1 MRPEEF
7 VVGLERSEH
16 DRGLLE
22 QREEEFEKGD
32 AESYDEQV
40 AETRVEERSHH
51 DDVLAVMKAIF
62 ESRTESMPVLE
73 DLELSVQERSAL
85 EALHTAYGGREGRY
99 NTFVFAEQRREL
111 LEQALSAL
119 QPILALDVSASSELR
134 ENYERM
140 VDQVTELRE
149 RLVNLEDS
157 QDDEMLQ
164 REAVKAAE
172 EGSDEEDDK
181 GDKDGEPEADA
192 DLAVGDKPS
201 TLFDG
206 PAAPEKVA
214 GKSSLSDGPAVV
226 ETPAKRS
233 ALLDDG
239 DGGKR

>member
-1 MRPEEF
+1 M
-7 VVGLERSEH
+7 
-16 DRGLLE
+16 
-22 QREEEFEKGD
+22 
-32 AESYDEQV
+32 
-40 AETRVEERSHH
+40 T
-51 DDVLAVMKAIF
+51 
-62 ESRTESMPVLE
+62 TE
-73 DLELSVQERSAL
+73 
-85 EALHTAYGGREGRY
+85 
-99 NTFVFAEQRREL
+99 
-111 LEQALSAL
+111 
-119 QPILALDVSASSELR
+119 ASSATVKR
-134 ENYERM
+134 IS
-140 VDQVTELRE
+140 VSGI
-149 RLVNLEDS
+149 LVEVVRKDIKNLH
-157 QDDEMLQ
+157 LGVYPPLG
-164 REAVKAAE
+164 RVRVKAAE